1 MRCEWGRGGEAV
13 PEDSPRRP
21 RAATG
26 PALRRASART
36 WRGACRDGPRAACA
50 IASAERRAKA
60 GEHGL
65 LRRSRELQRR
75 RGGVPRSAPPFPNS
89 DRRRA
94 RRSLA
99 ARRRGP
105 GPGGAWQPARSRR
118 RATAGRSGDAGS
130 SRFATRLFRYP
141 RYLALSPS

>member
-1 MRCEWGRGGEAV
+1 
-13 PEDSPRRP
+13 
-21 RAATG
+21 
-26 PALRRASART
+26 
-36 WRGACRDGPRAACA
+36 GACRDGPRAACA

-60 GEHGL
+60 GERGL

-75 RGGVPRSAPPFPNS
+75 RGGVPRSAPSFPNS

-99 ARRRGP
+99 ARRRGS